1 MMLKP
6 TRIEELG
13 LNLEYINE
21 KDLEELALF
30 IEQCIK
36 DELGK
41 LLDQRI
47 LEYISIISVEI
58 ADNTINIAIDL
69 EADSY
74 ITPHISLE
82 SILDQVLRHVFEKTR
97 MYLVRKFRRTAES
110 NNE

>member
-13 LNLEYINE
+13 LNLDYINE
-21 KDLEELALF
+21 KDLEDLALF
-30 IEQCIK
+30 IEQCLN
-36 DELGK
+36 DELKK

-47 LEYISIISVEI
+47 LDYISIISVEI
-58 ADNTINIAIDL
+58 VNNTINIAIDL

-74 ITPHISLE
+74 ITHHVSLE

-97 MYLVRKFRRTAES
+97 IYLVRKFGKTAES
-110 NNE
+110 DNK